1 LLVITWLT
9 IFVIACACL
18 HQTLTR
24 RLPAVLGAVFGVL
37 LWAVLAFGAL
47 NLAVVDGGGIAFR
60 DASQVLSFLSLGGI
74 VVNFVF
80 AGAAFLDKLPR
91 GAPSERRDII

>member
-1 LLVITWLT
+1 MLVLTWLT

-47 NLAVVDGGGIAFR
+47 NLAVVDGGGVAFR
-60 DASQVLSFLSLGGI
+60 SSSQVLSYLALGGI

-80 AGAAFLDKLPR
+80 AAAAFLDKLPR
-91 GAPSERRDII
+91 GSPAERSDIV